1 MLGMIRLKEL
11 RRLEQWMNYVRWSG
25 VLFAS
30 ISVTIQPSYPNPAT
44 RNAAWVL
51 VALLLV
57 GTVGIWGTMARINQ
71 QRDLERLGMIGFTF
85 DILIIVGFVT
95 VYAFEVPYV
104 TWALVLLIPIEGALR
119 YRLNG
124 ALLGAAVVALFF
136 IPQTSRVKDLHGGP
150 WDSATYAFVVGL
162 STLIAGIAGSMAN
175 NWHEQRRGF
184 EMQSLRLIELD
195 QLKDRFLAVT
205 SHEIRGP
212 LTTIISG
219 VDMIR
224 RRSDRLTPENRDRI
238 LEAIATQSQQLARL
252 VDDLLL
258 TSQLQSGQLAIQPE
272 WGELDVTVRQAL
284 DAAAPRRRAHQL
296 EVFVE
301 PLRCRLDGAR
311 ISQIVRNLVENAYK
325 YTPDRTRVSVS
336 GKKTHGGISLLITD
350 DGPGIPADRRDQLFE
365 AFSRVQ
371 ETSGQ
376 DGVGLGLFVV
386 SHLVSAMNGR
396 IDLTASSKGTGFN
409 IFIPCKTETPDR
421 PSLSII
427 SGDLAA
433 NAG

>member
-1 MLGMIRLKEL
+1 MIRLKEL

-25 VLFAS
+25 VLFAA

-51 VALLLV
+51 VALLVV
-57 GTVGIWGTMARINQ
+57 GTVSIWGTMARINQ
-71 QRDLERLGMIGFTF
+71 LLDLERLGMIAFVF

-124 ALLGAAVVALFF
+124 ALLGATAVALFF
-136 IPQTSRVKDLHGGP
+136 IAQTSRVQSIHGGS
-150 WDSATYAFVVGL
+150 WDASTYAFVVGL

-175 NWHEQRRGF
+175 NWYEQRRGF
-184 EMQSLRLIELD
+184 EIQSLRLIELD

-224 RRSDRLTPENRDRI
+224 HRSDRLTPENKDRI
-238 LEAIATQSQQLARL
+238 LEAIANQSQQLARL

-272 WGELDVTVRQAL
+272 WGNLEVTVGEAL

-301 PLRCRLDGAR
+301 PLRCRFDAAR

-325 YTPDRTRVSVS
+325 YTPDRTRVAVS

-350 DGPGIPADRRDQLFE
+350 DGPGIPADKRDQLFE
-365 AFSRVQ
+365 AFSRV
-371 ETSGQ
+371 EENSGQ

-409 IFIPCKTETPDR
+409 IFIPCKTELPDR
-421 PSLSII
+421 ANLSIVP
-427 SGDLAA
+427 GNLAA
-433 NAG
+433 SAG

>member
-1 MLGMIRLKEL
+1 MVKLKEL

-25 VLFAS
+25 ILFAC
-30 ISVTIQPSYPNPAT
+30 IGVTIQPNYPNAAT

-51 VALLLV
+51 VGILV
-57 GTVGIWGTMARINQ
+57 LGTVGIWGAMARIDR
-71 QRDLERLGMIGFTF
+71 QRDLERLGMIAFTF

-95 VYAFEVPYV
+95 VYAFEIPYV
-104 TWALVLLIPIEGALR
+104 TWALVFLIPIEGALR
-119 YRLNG
+119 YRLSG
-124 ALLGAAVVALFF
+124 AMLGATIIALFF
-136 IPQTSRVKDLHGGP
+136 IAQTSRVQSIHGGE
-150 WDSATYAFVVGL
+150 WDTATYAFVVGL

-175 NWHEQRRGF
+175 NWQEQRHGF
-184 EMQSLRLIELD
+184 EMQSVKLIELD

-212 LTTIISG
+212 LTTIITG

-224 RRSDRLTPENRDRI
+224 RRADRLTPENRDNI
-238 LEAIATQSQQLARL
+238 LEAVANQSQQLARL

-272 WGELDVTVRQAL
+272 WGELEATVEQAL

-301 PLRCRLDGAR
+301 PLRCRVDAAR

-325 YTPDRTRVSVS
+325 YTPDRTRVSVA
-336 GKKTHGGISLLITD
+336 GTKTHGGISLVIND
-350 DGPGIPADRRDQLFE
+350 DGPGIPADQRDQLFE
-365 AFSRVQ
+365 AFSRI
-371 ETSGQ
+371 EESSSGQ

-386 SHLVSAMNGR
+386 SHLVTAMDGR

-409 IFIPCKTETPDR
+409 IFIPCKTQSSDR
-421 PSLSII
+421 PTLSIVP
-427 SGDLAA
+427 GPLVE

>member
-1 MLGMIRLKEL
+1 VIKLKEL

-30 ISVTIQPSYPNPAT
+30 ISVTIQPSYPNAAT
-44 RNAAWVL
+44 RNAAWVV
-51 VALLLV
+51 VAILLI
-57 GTVGIWGTMARINQ
+57 GTVGIWGAIARIEN
-71 QRDLERLGMIGFTF
+71 QRDMERLGMIAFTF

-95 VYAFEVPYV
+95 VYAFEIPYV
-104 TWALVLLIPIEGALR
+104 TWALVFLIPIEGALR
-119 YRLNG
+119 YRLGG
-124 ALLGAAVVALFF
+124 ALLGAAVTALFF
-136 IPQTSRVKDLHGGP
+136 IAQTSRVQSIHGGP
-150 WDSATYAFVVGL
+150 WDSSTYAFVVGL
-162 STLIAGIAGSMAN
+162 STVIAGIAGSMAN
-175 NWHEQRRGF
+175 NWHDQRQGF
-184 EMQSLRLIELD
+184 EIQSLKLIELD
-195 QLKDRFLAVT
+195 KLKDRFLAVT

-212 LTTIISG
+212 LTTIITG

-224 RRSDRLTPENRDRI
+224 RRADRLSPENRNNI
-238 LEAIATQSQQLARL
+238 LEAVANQSQQLARL

-272 WGELDVTVRQAL
+272 WGELEVTVEQAL

-301 PLRCRLDGAR
+301 PVRCKVDSAR

-336 GKKTHGGISLLITD
+336 GRKSHGGITLLIGD
-350 DGPGIPADRRDQLFE
+350 DGPGIPAEKRDQLFE
-365 AFSRVQ
+365 AFSRIE
-371 ETSGQ
+371 ETASGQ

-386 SHLVSAMNGR
+386 SHLVSAMDGR

-409 IFIPCKTETPDR
+409 IYIPCKTHSSDG
-421 PSLSII
+421 PSLSVVPET
-427 SGDLAA
+427 LAGT
-433 NAG
+433 AG

>member
-1 MLGMIRLKEL
+1 MIRVKEL

-25 VLFAS
+25 VLFAA
-30 ISVTIQPSYPNPAT
+30 ISVTIQPHYPNPAT

-51 VALLLV
+51 VALLMV
-57 GTVGIWGTMARINQ
+57 GTVAIWGALARIEHQ
-71 QRDLERLGMIGFTF
+71 HDVERLGMIAFTF
-85 DILIIVGFVT
+85 DILVIVGFVS
-95 VYAFEVPYV
+95 VYAFEIPYV

-124 ALLGAAVVALFF
+124 ALLGAMVTALFF
-136 IPQTSRVKDLHGGP
+136 IPQTSRVQSIHGGE

-162 STLIAGIAGSMAN
+162 ATLIAGIAGSMAN

-219 VDMIR
+219 VDMLR
-224 RRSDRLTPENRDRI
+224 RRADRLTPENRDRI
-238 LEAIATQSQQLARL
+238 FEAIAMQSQQLARL

-272 WGELDVTVRQAL
+272 WGELDATIGQAL

-301 PLRCRLDGAR
+301 PLRCRVDAAR

-325 YTPDRTRVSVS
+325 YTPDRSRVSVS
-336 GKKTHGGISLLITD
+336 GKRTHGGISLLISD
-350 DGPGIPADRRDQLFE
+350 DGPGIPADKRAQLFE
-365 AFSRVQ
+365 AFSRA
-371 ETSGQ
+371 EENSDQ

-396 IDLTASSKGTGFN
+396 IDLTASSKGTGFS
-409 IFIPCKTETPDR
+409 IYIPCKTQLPDR
-421 PSLSII
+421 PALSIVP
-427 SGDLAA
+427 GEVAA
-433 NAG
+433 SAG

>member
-1 MLGMIRLKEL
+1 MVRLKEL

-25 VLFAS
+25 VLFAV
-30 ISVTIQPSYPNPAT
+30 ISVAIQPLYPNPAT
-44 RNAAWVL
+44 RTAAWVL
-51 VALLLV
+51 VAILVV
-57 GTVGIWGTMARINQ
+57 GTVAIWGALATITRQ
-71 QRDLERLGMIGFTF
+71 QDLERLGMVAFSF

-104 TWALVLLIPIEGALR
+104 TWALLLLIPIEGALR

-124 ALLGAAVVALFF
+124 ALFGAVVTALFF
-136 IPQTSRVKDLHGGP
+136 IPQTSRVQSLRGGQ

-175 NWHEQRRGF
+175 NWHDQRRGF
-184 EMQSLRLIELD
+184 EIQSLRLIELD

-219 VDMIR
+219 VDMLR

-238 LEAIATQSQQLARL
+238 FEAIANQSQQLARL
-252 VDDLLL
+252 VDDLML
-258 TSQLQSGQLAIQPE
+258 TSQLQSGQLGIQPE
-272 WGELDVTVRQAL
+272 WGELEETVHQAL
-284 DAAAPRRRAHQL
+284 DAASPRRRAHQL
-296 EVFVE
+296 EVFIE
-301 PLRCRLDGAR
+301 PLRCRLDAAR

-325 YTPDRTRVSVS
+325 YTPDRTRVAVS

-350 DGPGIPADRRDQLFE
+350 DGPGIPADKRDRLFE
-365 AFSRVQ
+365 AFSRLE
-371 ETSGQ
+371 ETPGQ

-409 IFIPCKTETPDR
+409 IFIPCKTQSSDQPT
-421 PSLSII
+421 LSIVP
-427 SGDLAA
+427 GELAA
-433 NAG
+433 G

>member
-1 MLGMIRLKEL
+1 MIRLKEL

-25 VLFAS
+25 VLFAC
-30 ISVTIQPSYPNPAT
+30 ISVTIQPAYPNPAT

-51 VALLLV
+51 VAILV
-57 GTVGIWGTMARINQ
+57 LGTVGIWGALARIKH
-71 QRDLERLGMIGFTF
+71 QRDLERLGMVAYAF

-95 VYAFEVPYV
+95 LYAFEVPYL
-104 TWALVLLIPIEGALR
+104 TWALVFLIPIEGALR
-119 YRLNG
+119 YRLGG
-124 ALLGAAVVALFF
+124 ALLGATVIALFF
-136 IPQTSRVKDLHGGP
+136 IPQTSRVQSIHGGS
-150 WDSATYAFVVGL
+150 WDVATYAFVVGL

-175 NWHEQRRGF
+175 NWDEQRRGF
-184 EMQSLRLIELD
+184 ELQSLKLIELD

-219 VDMIR
+219 VDMLR
-224 RRSDRLTPENRDRI
+224 RRADRLTPENRDKI
-238 LEAIATQSQQLARL
+238 FEAIAMQSQQLARL

-272 WGELDVTVRQAL
+272 WGELEVTVGQAL

-296 EVFVE
+296 EVFIE
-301 PLRCRLDGAR
+301 PLRCKLDAAR

-336 GKKTHGGISLLITD
+336 GTKTHGGITLLIAD
-350 DGPGIPADRRDQLFE
+350 DGPGIPADKRSQLFE
-365 AFSRVQ
+365 AFSRVEQ
-371 ETSGQ
+371 TSDQ

-396 IDLTASSKGTGFN
+396 IDLAASSKGTGFN
-409 IFIPCKTETPDR
+409 IYIPCKTQSSDR
-421 PSLSII
+421 PSLSIVPP
-427 SGDLAA
+427 SLSA
-433 NAG
+433 NTG

>member
-1 MLGMIRLKEL
+1 MIRVKEL
-11 RRLEQWMNYVRWSG
+11 RRFEQWMNYVRWSG
-25 VLFAS
+25 VLFAT
-30 ISVTIQPSYPNPAT
+30 ISVTIQPTYPNAAT
-44 RNAAWVL
+44 RNAAWVM
-51 VALLLV
+51 VGLLLV
-57 GTVGIWGTMARINQ
+57 GSVAIWGALARLSQ
-71 QRDLERLGMIGFTF
+71 QHHLERLGMIAFTF
-85 DILIIVGFVT
+85 DILVIVGFVT
-95 VYAFEVPYV
+95 VYAFEIPYV

-119 YRLNG
+119 YRLRG
-124 ALLGAAVVALFF
+124 ALLGAMVTALFF
-136 IPQTSRVKDLHGGP
+136 IAQTSRVQTIHGGQ

-162 STLIAGIAGSMAN
+162 STLFAGIAGSMAN

-184 EMQSLRLIELD
+184 EMQTLKLIELD

-238 LEAIATQSQQLARL
+238 LEAIANQSQQVARL

-258 TSQLQSGQLAIQPE
+258 TAQLQSGQLAIQPE
-272 WGELDVTVRQAL
+272 WGELEATIGQAL

-301 PLRCRLDGAR
+301 PLHCRLDAAR

-325 YTPDRTRVSVS
+325 YTPDRSRVSVS
-336 GKKTHGGISLLITD
+336 GKRAHGGISLVVAD
-350 DGPGIPADRRDQLFE
+350 DGPGIPADKRHQLFE
-365 AFSRVQ
+365 AFSRIE
-371 ETSGQ
+371 ETSDQ

-409 IFIPCKTETPDR
+409 IFIPCKTQSPDR
-421 PSLSII
+421 ASLSIVPADM
-427 SGDLAA
+427 SAS
-433 NAG
+433 AG